1 MADPSATTVI
11 EVTGL
16 GRGQAVGLGHATG
29 RGRALAQKEGQKGL
43 FLVMP
48 PFPGAGVSQ
57 SAKHVEQPLVFLE
70 FVEWS

>member
-1 MADPSATTVI
+1 MADRSAATVI

-43 FLVMP
+43 FL
-48 PFPGAGVSQ
+48 
-57 SAKHVEQPLVFLE
+57 
-70 FVEWS
+70 